1 MFINIF
7 KVTSPGVIEEFIDAI
22 DLDDKSVLVKVDTMA
37 ICKADIRY
45 FLGNRDINVLNH
57 KYPLAP
63 IHEAVGHVI
72 KDPTGKFKP
81 GDKVILVPNSVDEN
95 YYTDKANR
103 RCFRE
108 DLGDNYYQK
117 ATFRSSTADGF
128 LRNFYACSPDLLV
141 KYEESI
147 DPSIAV
153 FSELLSV
160 AHAAMRRIN
169 FKEVEKMALF
179 GDGIMAYIVYIML
192 ISSHPEL
199 DLTVF
204 GIDDNKLK
212 AFKKAKIAKVS
223 EYQGDKFDTL
233 IECVGGKFSED
244 AINQMI
250 SLAIPGAD
258 LILMGV
264 SEEKVQ
270 INTRVVLDKGLSL
283 KGVTRSNKADF
294 EYVAKL
300 ISKKEVQKELSIMVL
315 SQNKI
320 NSVNDIYRC
329 FEADINNKT
338 LIGKNIM
345 YW

>member
-1 MFINIF
+1 MFVNIF
-7 KVTSPGVIEEFIDAI
+7 KVTSPGVIEEFIDVLNN
-22 DLDDKSVLVKVDTMA
+22 DENSVLVKVDTMA

-63 IHEAVGHVI
+63 IHEAVGLVI
-72 KDPTGKFKP
+72 KDPTGKFKA
-81 GDKVILVPNSVDEN
+81 GDKVILVPNSVDDN
-95 YYTDKANR
+95 YYTDKINR
-103 RCFRE
+103 RCYRE
-108 DLGDNYYQK
+108 DLGENYYQK
-117 ATFRSSTADGF
+117 AIFRSSTADGF
-128 LRNFYACSPDLLV
+128 LRTFYSCSPDLLV
-141 KYEESI
+141 KYDDSI

-160 AHAAMRRIN
+160 AHAAIRRIN
-169 FKEVEKMALF
+169 FEEVEKLALF
-179 GDGIMAYIVYIML
+179 GDGIMAYITYIML
-192 ISSHPEL
+192 INTHPEL

-204 GIDDNKLK
+204 GVDDHKLVN
-212 AFKKAKIAKVS
+212 FKKAKIAKVID
-223 EYQGDKFDTL
+223 YKGDKFDTL

-250 SLAIPGAD
+250 DLAIPGAD

-270 INTRVVLDKGLSL
+270 INTRVILDKGLSI
-283 KGVTRSNKADF
+283 KGVTRSNKKDF
-294 EYVAKL
+294 EFVANL
-300 ISKKEVQKELSIMVL
+300 INKPEVQEQLSIMVL

-320 NSVNDIYRC
+320 NSVNDIYKC

-338 LIGKNIM
+338 IIGKNIM
-345 YW
+345 HW

>member
-22 DLDDKSVLVKVDTMA
+22 NPDEQNVLIKVDTMA

-63 IHEAVGHVI
+63 IHEATGIVI
-72 KDPTGKFKP
+72 KDPTDHYQP
-81 GDKVILVPNSVDEN
+81 GDKVILVPNSVDED
-95 YYTDKANR
+95 YLKDDSNR
-103 RCFRE
+103 RCQRP
-108 DLGDNYYQK
+108 DLGDNYYPK
-117 ATFRSSTADGF
+117 AIFRSSTADGF
-128 LRNFYACSPDLLV
+128 LRNFYLCSPDLLV
-141 KYEESI
+141 KYDQTI

-160 AHAAMRRIN
+160 AHAAIRRIN
-169 FKEVEKMALF
+169 FSEVKKMALF

-192 ISSHPEL
+192 VNNYPKL

-204 GIDDNKLK
+204 GIDDNKL
-212 AFKKAKIAKVS
+212 AHFKKAQTAKVES
-223 EYQGDKFDTL
+223 YQGDKFDTL
-233 IECVGGKFSED
+233 IEAVGGKFSEV

-250 SLAIPGAD
+250 DLAIPGAD

-270 INTRVVLDKGLSL
+270 INTRVILDKGLSL
-283 KGVTRSNKADF
+283 KGVTRSNKQDF
-294 EYVAKL
+294 EFVAKML
-300 ISKKEVQKELSIMVL
+300 NNKAVIDDLSIMVL
-315 SQNKI
+315 SKNKI
-320 NSVNDIYRC
+320 NSVNDIYKC
-329 FEADINNKT
+329 FEEDINNKT

-345 YW
+345 HW

>member
-72 KDPTGKFKP
+72 KDPTNTFKP

-103 RCFRE
+103 RCFRN

-141 KYEESI
+141 KYEDV

-160 AHAAMRRIN
+160 AHAAIRRIN
-169 FKEVEKMALF
+169 FDEVEKMALF

-192 ISSHPEL
+192 VNNYPKL

-204 GIDDNKLK
+204 GIDDNKL
-212 AFKKAKIAKVS
+212 ACFKKAKIAKAN
-223 EYQGDKFDTL
+223 EYKGDKFDTL

-250 SLAIPGAD
+250 DLAIPGAD

-264 SEEKVQ
+264 SEDKVQ
-270 INTRVVLDKGLSL
+270 INTRVILDKGLAL
-283 KGVTRSNKADF
+283 KGVTRSNKSDF
-294 EYVAKL
+294 EFVANMLKN
-300 ISKKEVQKELSIMVL
+300 KEVVNDLSIMVL

-320 NSVNDIYRC
+320 NSVNDIYKC
-329 FEADINNKT
+329 FDSDINNKT
-338 LIGKNIM
+338 LIGKNLMI
-345 YW
+345 W